1 MNYEASLDVVVNSRA
16 VYNMVKYVSEIGGF
30 LSFALLLTLGSI
42 TFWNNISFDFFLIE
56 KIFLKKE
63 AKSVMTKITLAL
75 TSLSKQI
82 NRDDFIIRLKGKQRI
97 DKQTDIVKLIRK
109 FFILD
114 QIIKRLISPITRAAS
129 IKKGKFIIDP
139 ATLVDQKVTS
149 EDSDVDDPRNIE
161 QSQFKNDESNL
172 QMVDL

>member
-1 MNYEASLDVVVNSRA
+1 MNYEASLDAVVNSRS
-16 VYNMVKYVSEIGGF
+16 VYNMVKFVADIGGF
-30 LSFALLLTLGSI
+30 LSFTFLLTVGSI
-42 TFWNNISFDFFLIE
+42 SFWNNISFDFFLIE
-56 KIFLKKE
+56 NIFLKKE
-63 AKSVMTKITLAL
+63 TKSVMTKITLAL

-139 ATLVDQKVTS
+139 TTLMDPQVTS

-161 QSQFKNDESNL
+161 QSQFKNDESNQHML
-172 QMVDL
+172 DL

>member
-1 MNYEASLDVVVNSRA
+1 LNYEASLDVVVNSRA

-97 DKQTDIVKLIRK
+97 DK
-109 FFILD
+109 
-114 QIIKRLISPITRAAS
+114 
-129 IKKGKFIIDP
+129 
-139 ATLVDQKVTS
+139 
-149 EDSDVDDPRNIE
+149 
-161 QSQFKNDESNL
+161 
-172 QMVDL
+172 